1 MKSISSRLR
10 SQWAYPFGRIH
21 YSVRSFLSISTW
33 KHTSR
38 VNYCEA
44 KNFNWH
50 AFEDRHNGLVNTRV
64 VRIRKGISVL
74 SVPSKRKILPFCPV
88 ATRSIAVDTC
98 EEGDI
103 DGRSAKCSRENNFGR
118 QPSTVPTD
126 ARDSCGRSNLYSEV
140 EV

>member
-10 SQWAYPFGRIH
+10 SQWVYPFGRIH

-33 KHTSR
+33 KLKTSTGTHS
-38 VNYCEA
+38 EI
-44 KNFNWH
+44 
-50 AFEDRHNGLVNTRV
+50 EDRHNGLVNTRV

-74 SVPSKRKILPFCPV
+74 SVPSKRKILPLCPV